1 MGGAT
6 AEGSGPE
13 GSVPEGS
20 AADSAGPGD
29 IPPRAPGRMVLV
41 ATPLG
46 NLGDIS
52 IRAIEVLRTADRLA
66 CEDTRRTGRLLQHL
80 GIAAPR
86 LVRMDEHTEPAVAG
100 ALVAAATRGE
110 TVAVVTDAGMPGLSD
125 PGAVVV
131 DAALRAGVPLE
142 VVPGPFAGATAAV
155 ISGLLDGAGRFT
167 FEGFLPRKGRARAE
181 RLEAVAA
188 SRLPVVLYE
197 SPHRMEATA
206 HDLAEVCGGARRVSV
221 SRELTKLH
229 EETWRGT
236 LGELGER
243 LAESPPRGE
252 HVVVLGP
259 AGPPAAPTDAE
270 VLAALEAR
278 VATGQTRRDAAAAV
292 AEDLGV
298 AHNRVKRI
306 ANR

>member
-6 AEGSGPE
+6 AEGSGE
-13 GSVPEGS
+13 VPEGS

-80 GIAAPR
+80 GIVAPR

-167 FEGFLPRKGRARAE
+167 FEGFLPRKGRACAE

-206 HDLAEVCGGARRVSV
+206 HDLAEACGGARRVSV
-221 SRELTKLH
+221 SRSSPSCTRRPGGGPWVSSASASPKARPVVS
-229 EETWRGT
+229 TW
-236 LGELGER
+236 
-243 LAESPPRGE
+243 SCW
-252 HVVVLGP
+252 
-259 AGPPAAPTDAE
+259 GPPDPGGADGCRGARSAGGQGRHGSDPT
-270 VLAALEAR
+270 
-278 VATGQTRRDAAAAV
+278 
-292 AEDLGV
+292 
-298 AHNRVKRI
+298 
-306 ANR
+306 